1 MSSPPTRAMATL
13 RTRPPATTPNPD
25 RSFVWV
31 LLLALAGGLVLN
43 LMPCVLPILS
53 LKVLSLAQSGESP
66 SGHAAMP
73 SGTRWACWSRSR

>member
-1 MSSPPTRAMATL
+1 
-13 RTRPPATTPNPD
+13 
-25 RSFVWV
+25 V

-66 SGHAAMP
+66 SAHAAMP